1 MSDTSQGTQSS
12 ELYLDVESKKPFGV
26 DSGEETATMM
36 SELSTDDNMTQSV
49 RLRSPVDPD
58 VARYLRE
65 MLRSSS
71 SSEPVDEVMKR
82 FHGKHENPPRNK
94 PTSVHDRLYRE
105 GQYLAMKKAHV
116 AKQKEEADKVV
127 EPPKLQLATRS
138 YTPVRR
144 RGPETTH
151 ERLYRLGTQRK
162 KEAISEE
169 AMFHAYHAKH
179 IQSSPKPAARDEKEM
194 VSRLYRRSES
204 FQKEGKKK
212 REQIAKKLAPRDP
225 TSSRSISVKRGQ
237 KIYERG
243 LAFKANTQ
251 KKIEDTLNSPRE
263 STFPKMRT
271 QTPSRRECFFEARG
285 DEDSVCSSRSRMST
299 QSRIVRRTRRSQTP
313 VRGRSQ
319 TPSRNRERSQT
330 PSRRLSS
337 QPRYSSA
344 TPSKGATPKLPPRT
358 FNITPHT

>member
-1 MSDTSQGTQSS
+1 MSDSSQGTQAP
-12 ELYLDVESKKPFGV
+12 ELYFDVEAKKRFGA

-36 SELSTDDNMTQSV
+36 SEFSTDDNMTQSV

-65 MLRSSS
+65 KVRSSS

-82 FHGKHENPPRNK
+82 FHAKHKNPPRNK
-94 PTSVHDRLYRE
+94 PSSVHDRLYKE

-116 AKQKEEADKVV
+116 AKQKEEADKIV

-179 IQSSPKPAARDEKEM
+179 IQSSPKPAARDEKKM
-194 VSRLYRRSES
+194 VSRLYKRSES
-204 FQKEGKKK
+204 FQKEGRKK
-212 REQIAKKLAPRDP
+212 REQIAKKMAPRDHTP
-225 TSSRSISVKRGQ
+225 SRSISVKRGQ
-237 KIYERG
+237 TIYERG
-243 LAFKANTQ
+243 LAFKANRQ

-285 DEDSVCSSRSRMST
+285 DGDSVCSSRSRIST
-299 QSRIVRRTRRSQTP
+299 QSRVVRRTR
-313 VRGRSQ
+313 RSQ

-337 QPRYSSA
+337 QPRYSST